1 LLLILALVALVAVGA
16 LVVVIRSA
24 RGSGANRSAID
35 PFTVGEPWR
44 QLVSG
49 AVRSQARYRELVA
62 TAPEGAIRE
71 QLLAVAGRIDDAVD
85 ECWAIAQQ
93 GSKLDR
99 TASQMRIEVTRSQ
112 LAGLPDADD
121 DADPADD
128 ERRAALQAR
137 VDAHARLV
145 ATARDAEN
153 RLRLLEARLQESAA
167 RGAEL
172 SATGGAAPVAAL
184 ESEVGSVALELEALR
199 SALEETSRIG
209 RD

>member
-1 LLLILALVALVAVGA
+1 VLIAAVAVGA
-16 LVVVIRSA
+16 LVLVVRAA
-24 RGSGANRSAID
+24 RGIGASRTAID

-49 AVRSQARYRELVA
+49 ALRSQARYRELA
-62 TAPEGAIRE
+62 AGAPEGAIRE
-71 QLLAVAGRIDDAVD
+71 QLMAVGGRIDDAVE

-93 GSKLDR
+93 GDRLDR

-112 LAGLPDADD
+112 LDDLPEAAADEPEADA
-121 DADPADD
+121 
-128 ERRAALQAR
+128 ERRAALTAR
-137 VDAHARLV
+137 IDAHARLV

-153 RLRLLEARLQESAA
+153 RLRVLEARLQESAA

-172 SATGGAAPVAAL
+172 SATGGVAPVAAL
-184 ESEVGSVALELEALR
+184 ESEVGSVALELESLR
-199 SALEETSRIG
+199 LALEETSRIG